1 MEVVRGRLIF
11 KSFKTLVSELI
22 YYTRGKNYYSLI
34 VDFSNQIYE
43 RNFYA
48 SREVLKE
55 IKRRVFCD
63 SETNYGLHETL
74 GKLEQKLSNKLDRL
88 YIG

>member
-1 MEVVRGRLIF
+1 MEVVRGRFIFTSFKKLVNDLIF
-11 KSFKTLVSELI
+11 YS
-22 YYTRGKNYYSLI
+22 RGKNYYDLI
-34 VDFSNQIYE
+34 VDFSNQMYE

-48 SREVLKE
+48 SREILKE
-55 IKRRVFCD
+55 IKRRVLCD
-63 SETNYGLHETL
+63 SEVGYGIHETL